1 LLHELFEAQVSRTPQ
16 ALAVVCEQEELSYAQ
31 LNARANQVAHLLR
44 GEGVRAES
52 LVGLCMERGVQM
64 VVGLLGV
71 LKAGGAY
78 VPLDPGNPLQRLR
91 YVLEHA
97 RPTLVLT
104 QEKYRQLLEGAGARV
119 LTMDGEWELFEQQ
132 PSTDVHAKEVSAR
145 SLAYVIY
152 TSGSTGE
159 PKGVMVEHSSIVN
172 YALDAAQRFAV
183 AAGEGSLLATSISFD
198 LTLTSLYPPLMC
210 GRAVRLCAEQQEL
223 SAALLSGR
231 NLAPVKLTPSHLRL
245 LEEALANRPLQ
256 GCVQALVLGGETLTS
271 TAVAGWRER
280 APGTRIFNHY
290 GPTETTVGCIV
301 HEVRAQDSGAVPIGR
316 PIANTRVYVLD
327 ERLQPV
333 PIGVVGEICIGG
345 AGVARGYLHR
355 EELTAQRFLADPFRA
370 GGRMYRSGDL
380 GRWRADGSIEYV
392 GRNDQQVKLR
402 GFRIELGEIETA
414 LARQAGVKDAVVLA
428 REDVPGE
435 KRLVGYVTSAAG
447 AVLEIE
453 SLRAQLKALLPEY
466 MVPAALVVLDE
477 LPLTA
482 NGKVDRKA
490 LSAPELAAYATGQ
503 YEAPQGEIE
512 QTLAQIWCELLQ
524 IERVGRYDN
533 FFELGGHSLLAVQ
546 LIGRLRQVFGVS
558 VPLVAI
564 FSDPVLTGLATAIYE
579 AALAQF
585 AAADVERLAAEVAQL
600 NADELQTQW
609 ERVDR

>member
-1 LLHELFEAQVSRTPQ
+1 
-16 ALAVVCEQEELSYAQ
+16 
-31 LNARANQVAHLLR
+31 
-44 GEGVRAES
+44 
-52 LVGLCMERGVQM
+52 MERGVQM

-256 GCVQALVLGGETLTS
+256 GCVQALVLGGEALTS

-370 GGRMYRSGDL
+370 GGM
-380 GRWRADGSIEYV
+380 
-392 GRNDQQVKLR
+392 
-402 GFRIELGEIETA
+402 
-414 LARQAGVKDAVVLA
+414 
-428 REDVPGE
+428 
-435 KRLVGYVTSAAG
+435 TS
-447 AVLEIE
+447 
-453 SLRAQLKALLPEY
+453 R
-466 MVPAALVVLDE
+466 
-477 LPLTA
+477 
-482 NGKVDRKA
+482 
-490 LSAPELAAYATGQ
+490 
-503 YEAPQGEIE
+503 
-512 QTLAQIWCELLQ
+512 
-524 IERVGRYDN
+524 
-533 FFELGGHSLLAVQ
+533 
-546 LIGRLRQVFGVS
+546 
-558 VPLVAI
+558 
-564 FSDPVLTGLATAIYE
+564 
-579 AALAQF
+579 
-585 AAADVERLAAEVAQL
+585 
-600 NADELQTQW
+600 
-609 ERVDR
+609 